1 MIEVEPLILTK
12 DEEVQRR
19 LALLGYRYVGLH
31 EKNSDEIIM
40 KLRVR
45 GSRVIL
51 WNERIVTLNDGSKI
65 QLLQSKVYNARFTLA
80 TAPLY
85 GDMRSFREYVRKNQS
100 KLNAVGL
107 NFKEMK
113 RLFLQESTFFADSL
127 SRLARLVRGLEIGLL
142 PFSAA
147 ERSTELVSPL
157 AYESLLSII
166 MNRDEPEKA
175 LRTKRVYDQLQ
186 VVAT

>member
-12 DEEVQRR
+12 DEEVLRT
-19 LALLGYRYVGLH
+19 LGLLGYRYVGLR
-31 EKNSDEIIM
+31 ERNYDEIVM
-40 KLRVR
+40 KLRGR
-45 GSRVIL
+45 GVRVIL
-51 WNERIVTLNDGSKI
+51 WNERIITLNDGSKI

-85 GDMRSFREYVRKNQS
+85 GDMKSFREYVRKNQS
-100 KLNAVGL
+100 KLNAIGL

-113 RLFLQESTFFADSL
+113 RLFLQESTFFADTF
-127 SRLARLVRGLEIGLL
+127 SRLARLVRGLKIGLL

-147 ERSTELVSPL
+147 EKSAELVSPL

-166 MNRDEPEKA
+166 LNREEPEKA
-175 LRTKRVYDQLQ
+175 LRTKRIYDQLQ